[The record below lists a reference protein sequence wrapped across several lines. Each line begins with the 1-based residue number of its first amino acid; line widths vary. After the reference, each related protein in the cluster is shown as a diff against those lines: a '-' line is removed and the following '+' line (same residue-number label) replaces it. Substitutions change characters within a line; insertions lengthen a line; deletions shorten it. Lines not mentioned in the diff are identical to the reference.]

1 MKVGI
6 IGGTGVYAIPGLETT
21 EQIIDTQYGQAKV
34 YVGHGEN
41 ADLVFLARH
50 GVDHSIPPHKVNYR
64 ANITALKKLGIER
77 VLATYAVGSLTTM
90 VPPGGMVLL
99 DQFIDMALPRDNTF
113 FQGGDFGLGHTDM
126 VEPYC
131 ATMRNTVYRLAQEK
145 GFPLLPNGTYVCTN
159 GPRFET
165 SAEVRLFGS
174 WGGDVV
180 GMTGA
185 TETALAREAGLHFA
199 AVAFSVNYGAGL
211 KYSVMKLE
219 EEGLDE
225 KLAKLMAIFIEALRS
240 PFEQQ
245 CNCDAAVMYSE
256 MPKVDLFH

>member
-6 IGGTGVYAIPGLETT
+6 IGGTGVYAIPGLETK
-21 EQIIDTQYGQAKV
+21 EEMIETQYGQAKV
-34 YVGHGEN
+34 YIGQGKN
-41 ADLVFLARH
+41 DDLVFLARH

-64 ANITALKKLGIER
+64 ANITALKKLGVAR
-77 VLATYAVGSLTTM
+77 VMATYAVGSLTTM
-90 VPPGGMVLL
+90 IPPGGMVLL
-99 DQFIDMALPRDNTF
+99 DQFIDIAIPRVNTF
-113 FQGGDFGLGHTDM
+113 FQGGEFGLGHTDM

-131 ATMRNTVYRLAQEK
+131 TTLRNTVHRLAQEK
-145 GFPLLPNGTYVCTN
+145 GFSLLPNGTYVCAN

-165 SAEVRLFGS
+165 SAEVRLFGN

-211 KYSVMKLE
+211 KHSVMKIE
-219 EEGLDE
+219 EAGLDE
-225 KLAKLMAIFIEALRS
+225 KLAELITIFIDTLQA

-245 CNCDAAVMYSE
+245 CICDSAVMYSE
-256 MPKVDLFH
+256 KPKINLFQ

>member
-21 EQIIDTQYGQAKV
+21 EEIIETQYGQAKV
-34 YVGHGEN
+34 YLGQGEN
-41 ADLVFLARH
+41 SDLVFLTRH

-64 ANITALKKLGIER
+64 ANITALKKLEVAR
-77 VLATYAVGSLTTM
+77 VMATYAVGSLTTM
-90 VPPGGMVLL
+90 IPPGGMVLL
-99 DQFIDMALPRDNTF
+99 DQFIDMALPRENTF
-113 FQGGDFGLGHTDM
+113 FQGGEFGLGHTDM

-131 ATMRNTVYRLAQEK
+131 TTLRNTVYGLAQAK
-145 GFPLLPNGTYVCTN
+145 SFHLLPTGTYVCTS

-174 WGGDVV
+174 WGCDVV

-211 KYSVMKLE
+211 KHSVMKIE
-219 EEGLDE
+219 EEGLDD
-225 KLAKLMAIFIEALRS
+225 KLAQLIQIFIEALRS

-245 CNCDAAVMYSE
+245 CNCDDAIYYSE
-256 MPKVDLFH
+256 KPKIDLFQ